1 MFFKLNSFITF
12 TNNIKLSSSG
22 SNRIFSNYVL
32 VVVSISSVLFF
43 LSSFT
48 FFVLNSNKIIDDFK
62 EKIPVVVFLKD
73 EASDVEISQFEKKLS
88 IDSNI
93 KNFVYTSK
101 NDAAVKFS
109 SDIGENFVD
118 FLGYNPLLNSFD
130 IYFYSERVES
140 LFINEI
146 VKSFESEEF
155 INEVSY
161 DAPLIFL
168 INDNFKKAQNWVLYI
183 AIFFI
188 LISIILINNTIRL
201 SIYSQR
207 MTIKTMQLVGATKF
221 FIKKPFILTQLKLAL
236 ISAIISSLLFV
247 SVVYYLNSNYFEID
261 LLLIKNSFLISIAIA
276 FILSF
281 LISIVSTNFITSKF
295 LNSKIDKLY

>member
-1 MFFKLNSFITF
+1 MSNS
-12 TNNIKLSSSG
+12 K
-22 SNRIFSNYVL
+22 SNRIFSNYLL
-32 VVVSISSVLFF
+32 VVISISSVLFF
-43 LSSFT
+43 LLSFT

-109 SDIGENFVD
+109 SDIGENFVE

-130 IYFYSERVES
+130 IYFYSESVES

-146 VKSFESEEF
+146 VKSFESEDF

-261 LLLIKNSFLISIAIA
+261 LLSIKNSFLISIAVA
-276 FILSF
+276 FILSL
-281 LISIVSTNFITSKF
+281 LISVLSTNYITSRF

>member
-1 MFFKLNSFITF
+1 MSNS
-12 TNNIKLSSSG
+12 K
-22 SNRIFSNYVL
+22 SNRIFSNYLL
-32 VVVSISSVLFF
+32 VVISISSVLFF

-146 VKSFESEEF
+146 VKSFESEDF

-168 INDNFKKAQNWVLYI
+168 INDNFKKVQNWVLYI

-221 FIKKPFILTQLKLAL
+221 FIKKPFILTQLKLGL

-281 LISIVSTNFITSKF
+281 LISVISTNYITSKF

>member
-1 MFFKLNSFITF
+1 MSNS
-12 TNNIKLSSSG
+12 K
-22 SNRIFSNYVL
+22 SNRIFSNYLL
-32 VVVSISSVLFF
+32 VVISISSVLFF

-146 VKSFESEEF
+146 VKSFESEDF

-221 FIKKPFILTQLKLAL
+221 FIKKPFILTQLKLGL
-236 ISAIISSLLFV
+236 ISAIISSLLFI

>member
-1 MFFKLNSFITF
+1 MSNS
-12 TNNIKLSSSG
+12 K
-22 SNRIFSNYVL
+22 SNRIFSNYLL
-32 VVVSISSVLFF
+32 VVISISSVLFF

-101 NDAAVKFS
+101 DDAAVKFS

-130 IYFYSERVES
+130 IYFYSESVES

-146 VKSFESEEF
+146 VKSFESEDF

-168 INDNFKKAQNWVLYI
+168 INDNFKKVQDWVLYI

-188 LISIILINNTIRL
+188 FISIMLINNTIRL

-221 FIKKPFILTQLKLAL
+221 FIKKPFILTQLKLGL

-247 SVVYYLNSNYFEID
+247 SVVYYINSNYFQID

-281 LISIVSTNFITSKF
+281 LISIISTNFITSKF

>member
-1 MFFKLNSFITF
+1 MSNSK
-12 TNNIKLSSSG
+12 N
-22 SNRIFSNYVL
+22 NRIFSNYLL
-32 VVVSISSVLFF
+32 VVISISSVLFF

-130 IYFYSERVES
+130 IYFYSESVES

-146 VKSFESEEF
+146 VKSFESEDF

-221 FIKKPFILTQLKLAL
+221 FIKKPFILTQLKLGL

-247 SVVYYLNSNYFEID
+247 SVVYYINSNYFQID

-281 LISIVSTNFITSKF
+281 LISIISTNFITSKF

>member
-1 MFFKLNSFITF
+1 MSNS
-12 TNNIKLSSSG
+12 K
-22 SNRIFSNYVL
+22 SNRIFSNYLL
-32 VVVSISSVLFF
+32 VVISISSVLFF

-62 EKIPVVVFLKD
+62 EKIPVVVFLED

-88 IDSNI
+88 IDPNI

-101 NDAAVKFS
+101 DDAAVKFS

-130 IYFYSERVES
+130 IYFYSESVES

-146 VKSFESEEF
+146 VKSFESEDF

-221 FIKKPFILTQLKLAL
+221 FIKKPFILTQLKLGL

-247 SVVYYLNSNYFEID
+247 SVVYYINSNYFQTD

-281 LISIVSTNFITSKF
+281 LISIISTNFITSKF

>member
-1 MFFKLNSFITF
+1 MSNS
-12 TNNIKLSSSG
+12 K
-22 SNRIFSNYVL
+22 SNRIFSNYLL
-32 VVVSISSVLFF
+32 VVISISSVLFF

-146 VKSFESEEF
+146 VKSFESEDF

-221 FIKKPFILTQLKLAL
+221 FIKKPFILTQLKLGL

-247 SVVYYLNSNYFEID
+247 SVLYYLNSNYFQID

>member
-1 MFFKLNSFITF
+1 MSNS
-12 TNNIKLSSSG
+12 K
-22 SNRIFSNYVL
+22 SNRIFSNYLL
-32 VVVSISSVLFF
+32 VVISISSVLFF

-130 IYFYSERVES
+130 IYFYSEKVES

-146 VKSFESEEF
+146 VKSFESEDF

-221 FIKKPFILTQLKLAL
+221 FIKKPFILTQLKLGL

-247 SVVYYLNSNYFEID
+247 SVAYYLNSNYFEID

>member
-1 MFFKLNSFITF
+1 M
-12 TNNIKLSSSG
+12 SSSR

-88 IDSNI
+88 IDPNI

-109 SDIGENFVD
+109 SDIGENFVE

-146 VKSFESEEF
+146 VKSFESEDF

-221 FIKKPFILTQLKLAL
+221 FIKKPFILTQLKLGL
-236 ISAIISSLLFV
+236 ISAIISSLLFI

>member
-1 MFFKLNSFITF
+1 MSNS
-12 TNNIKLSSSG
+12 K
-22 SNRIFSNYVL
+22 SNRIFSNYLL
-32 VVVSISSVLFF
+32 VVISISSVLFF

-88 IDSNI
+88 IDPNI

-130 IYFYSERVES
+130 IYFYSESVES

-146 VKSFESEEF
+146 VKSFESEDF

-221 FIKKPFILTQLKLAL
+221 FIKKPFILTQLKLGL

-247 SVVYYLNSNYFEID
+247 SVVYYLNSNYFQID

-281 LISIVSTNFITSKF
+281 LISIISTNFITSKF

>member
-1 MFFKLNSFITF
+1 MSNS
-12 TNNIKLSSSG
+12 K
-22 SNRIFSNYVL
+22 SNRIFSNYLL
-32 VVVSISSVLFF
+32 VVISISSVLFF

-62 EKIPVVVFLKD
+62 EKIPVVVFLND
-73 EASDVEISQFEKKLS
+73 EASDVEVSQFEKKLS

-93 KNFVYTSK
+93 KKFVYTSK
-101 NDAAVKFS
+101 DDAAVKFS

-130 IYFYSERVES
+130 IYFYSESVES

-146 VKSFESEEF
+146 VKSFESEDF

-221 FIKKPFILTQLKLAL
+221 FIKKPFILTQLKLGL

-247 SVVYYLNSNYFEID
+247 SVVYYINSNYFQTD

-281 LISIVSTNFITSKF
+281 LISIISTNFITSKF

>member
-1 MFFKLNSFITF
+1 MSNS
-12 TNNIKLSSSG
+12 K
-22 SNRIFSNYVL
+22 SNRIFSNYLL
-32 VVVSISSVLFF
+32 VVISISSVLFF

-62 EKIPVVVFLKD
+62 EKIPVVVFLND
-73 EASDVEISQFEKKLS
+73 EASDVEVSQFEKKLS

-93 KNFVYTSK
+93 KKFVYTSK
-101 NDAAVKFS
+101 DDAAVKFS

-146 VKSFESEEF
+146 VKSFESEDF

-221 FIKKPFILTQLKLAL
+221 FIKKPFILTQLKLGL

-247 SVVYYLNSNYFEID
+247 SVIYYINSNYFEID

-281 LISIVSTNFITSKF
+281 LISIISTNFITSKF

>member
-1 MFFKLNSFITF
+1 M
-12 TNNIKLSSSG
+12 
-22 SNRIFSNYVL
+22 
-32 VVVSISSVLFF
+32 
-43 LSSFT
+43 
-48 FFVLNSNKIIDDFK
+48 NSNKIVDDFK
-62 EKIPVVVFLKD
+62 EKIPVIVFLKD
-73 EASDVEISQFEKKLS
+73 GASDVEVSQFEKKLS
-88 IDSNI
+88 IDPNI
-93 KNFVYTSK
+93 KNFIYTSK
-101 NDAAVKFS
+101 NDAATKFS
-109 SDIGENFVD
+109 SEIGENFVE

-130 IYFYSERVES
+130 IYFYSEKVET
-140 LFINEI
+140 LYINEV
-146 VKSFESEEF
+146 VKSFESEDF

-168 INDNFKKAQNWVLYI
+168 INDNFKKVKDWVLYI

-188 LISIILINNTIRL
+188 FISIILINNTIRL

-221 FIKKPFILTQLKLAL
+221 FIKKPFILTQLKLGL

-247 SVVYYLNSNYFEID
+247 SITYYLNSNYFDIN
-261 LLLIKNSFLISIAIA
+261 LLSIKNSFFISVGIA

-281 LISIVSTNFITSKF
+281 LISIISTNFITSRF

>member
-1 MFFKLNSFITF
+1 MSNS
-12 TNNIKLSSSG
+12 K
-22 SNRIFSNYVL
+22 SNRIFSNYLL
-32 VVVSISSVLFF
+32 VVISISSVLFF

-146 VKSFESEEF
+146 VKSFESEDF

-221 FIKKPFILTQLKLAL
+221 FIKRPFILTQLKLGF

-261 LLLIKNSFLISIAIA
+261 LLLIKKSFLISIAIA

>member
-1 MFFKLNSFITF
+1 LSNS
-12 TNNIKLSSSG
+12 K
-22 SNRIFSNYVL
+22 SNRIFSNYLL
-32 VVVSISSVLFF
+32 VVISISSVLFF

-88 IDSNI
+88 IDPDI

-109 SDIGENFVD
+109 SDIGENFVE

-130 IYFYSERVES
+130 IYFYSEKVES
-140 LFINEI
+140 LLINEI
-146 VKSFESEEF
+146 VKSFESEDF

-168 INDNFKKAQNWVLYI
+168 INDNFKKVQDWVLYI

-188 LISIILINNTIRL
+188 FISVILINNTIRL

-221 FIKKPFILTQLKLAL
+221 FIKKPFILTQLKLGL
-236 ISAIISSLLFV
+236 MSAIISSLLFV
-247 SVVYYLNSNYFEID
+247 SIVYYLNSNYFEID
-261 LLLIKNSFLISIAIA
+261 LLSIKNSFLISIAIA

-281 LISIVSTNFITSKF
+281 LISIISTNYITSKF

>member
-1 MFFKLNSFITF
+1 MSNS
-12 TNNIKLSSSG
+12 K
-22 SNRIFSNYVL
+22 SNRIFSNYLL
-32 VVVSISSVLFF
+32 VVISISSVLFF

-88 IDSNI
+88 INSNV
-93 KNFVYTSK
+93 KNYVYTSK

-146 VKSFESEEF
+146 VKSFESEDF

-221 FIKKPFILTQLKLAL
+221 FIKKPFILTQLKLGL

-247 SVVYYLNSNYFEID
+247 SVVYYINSNYFQID

>member
-1 MFFKLNSFITF
+1 MSNS
-12 TNNIKLSSSG
+12 K
-22 SNRIFSNYVL
+22 SNRIFSNYFL
-32 VVVSISSVLFF
+32 VVISISSVLFF

-146 VKSFESEEF
+146 VKSFESEDF

-168 INDNFKKAQNWVLYI
+168 INDNFKKVQDWVLYI

-221 FIKKPFILTQLKLAL
+221 FIKKPFILTQLKLGL

-247 SVVYYLNSNYFEID
+247 SVVYYINSNYFQID

>member
-1 MFFKLNSFITF
+1 MSNS
-12 TNNIKLSSSG
+12 K
-22 SNRIFSNYVL
+22 SNRIFSNYLL
-32 VVVSISSVLFF
+32 VVISISSVLFF

-62 EKIPVVVFLKD
+62 EKIPVVVFLND
-73 EASDVEISQFEKKLS
+73 EASDVEVSQFEKKLS

-93 KNFVYTSK
+93 KKFVYTSK
-101 NDAAVKFS
+101 DDAAVKFS
-109 SDIGENFVD
+109 SDIGENFVE

-130 IYFYSERVES
+130 IYFYSESVES

-146 VKSFESEEF
+146 VKSFESEDF

-221 FIKKPFILTQLKLAL
+221 FIKKPFILTQLKLGL

-247 SVVYYLNSNYFEID
+247 SVVYYINSNYFQID

-281 LISIVSTNFITSKF
+281 LISIISTNFITSKF

>member
-1 MFFKLNSFITF
+1 MSNS
-12 TNNIKLSSSG
+12 K
-22 SNRIFSNYVL
+22 SNRIFSNYLL
-32 VVVSISSVLFF
+32 VVISISSVLFF

-62 EKIPVVVFLKD
+62 EKIPVVVFLND
-73 EASDVEISQFEKKLS
+73 EASDVEVSQFEKKLS

-93 KNFVYTSK
+93 KKFVYTSK
-101 NDAAVKFS
+101 DDAAVKFS

-130 IYFYSERVES
+130 IYFYSESVES

-146 VKSFESEEF
+146 VKSFESEDF

-221 FIKKPFILTQLKLAL
+221 FIKKPFILTQLKLGL
-236 ISAIISSLLFV
+236 ISAIISSLLFI
-247 SVVYYLNSNYFEID
+247 SLVYYLNSNYFEID

-281 LISIVSTNFITSKF
+281 LISVISTNYITSKF

>member
-1 MFFKLNSFITF
+1 MSNS
-12 TNNIKLSSSG
+12 K
-22 SNRIFSNYVL
+22 SNRIFSNYLL
-32 VVVSISSVLFF
+32 VVISISSVLFF

-146 VKSFESEEF
+146 VKSFESEDF

>member
-1 MFFKLNSFITF
+1 MSNS
-12 TNNIKLSSSG
+12 K
-22 SNRIFSNYVL
+22 SNRIFSNYLL
-32 VVVSISSVLFF
+32 VVISISSVLFF

-73 EASDVEISQFEKKLS
+73 DASDVEILQFEKKLS
-88 IDSNI
+88 IDPNI

-109 SDIGENFVD
+109 SDIGENFVE

-146 VKSFESEEF
+146 VKSFESEDF

-168 INDNFKKAQNWVLYI
+168 INDNFKKVQDWVLYI

-261 LLLIKNSFLISIAIA
+261 LLLIKKSFLISIAIA

>member
-1 MFFKLNSFITF
+1 MSNS
-12 TNNIKLSSSG
+12 K
-22 SNRIFSNYVL
+22 SNRIFSNYLL
-32 VVVSISSVLFF
+32 VVISISSVLFF

-146 VKSFESEEF
+146 VKSFESEDF

-168 INDNFKKAQNWVLYI
+168 INDNFKKVQDWVLYI

-221 FIKKPFILTQLKLAL
+221 FIKKPFILTQLKLGL
-236 ISAIISSLLFV
+236 ISAIIASLLFV
-247 SVVYYLNSNYFEID
+247 SVVYYINSNYFQID

>member
-1 MFFKLNSFITF
+1 MSNS
-12 TNNIKLSSSG
+12 K
-22 SNRIFSNYVL
+22 SNRIFSNYLL
-32 VVVSISSVLFF
+32 VVISISSVLFF

-62 EKIPVVVFLKD
+62 EKIPVVVFLND

-101 NDAAVKFS
+101 DDAAVKFS

-146 VKSFESEEF
+146 VKSFESEDF

-221 FIKKPFILTQLKLAL
+221 FIKKPFILTQLKLGL

-281 LISIVSTNFITSKF
+281 LISIISTNFITSKF

>member
-1 MFFKLNSFITF
+1 M
-12 TNNIKLSSSG
+12 SSSR

-88 IDSNI
+88 IDPNI

-109 SDIGENFVD
+109 SDIGENFVE

-146 VKSFESEEF
+146 VKSFESEDF

-168 INDNFKKAQNWVLYI
+168 INDNFKKVQDWVLYI

-221 FIKKPFILTQLKLAL
+221 FIKKPFILTQLKLGL

-247 SVVYYLNSNYFEID
+247 SVAYYLNSNYFEID

>member
-1 MFFKLNSFITF
+1 M
-12 TNNIKLSSSG
+12 SSSR

-146 VKSFESEEF
+146 VKSFESEDF

-168 INDNFKKAQNWVLYI
+168 INDNFKKVQDWVLYI

-188 LISIILINNTIRL
+188 LISRIFINNTIRL

-221 FIKKPFILTQLKLAL
+221 FIKKPFILTQLKLGL

-247 SVVYYLNSNYFEID
+247 SVAYYLNSNYFEID

>member
-1 MFFKLNSFITF
+1 MSNS
-12 TNNIKLSSSG
+12 K
-22 SNRIFSNYVL
+22 SNRIFSNYLL
-32 VVVSISSVLFF
+32 VVISISSVLFF

-88 IDSNI
+88 IDPNI

-146 VKSFESEEF
+146 VKSFESEDF

-221 FIKKPFILTQLKLAL
+221 FIKKPFILTQLKLGL

-247 SVVYYLNSNYFEID
+247 SVAYYLNSNYFEID